1 MHYQAAGAGAQCPTG
16 RGSNRGAARRGGDLI
31 EQSKIERRHGRCS
44 LVGVCDAIGSTGGS
58 AMLHHFHRCAHLMLE
73 VDASEFS
80 HNRKGG
86 AQILEEFCD
95 AKRLARCVGLAE
107 CDVSP
112 SLRRKEG
119 ESCCLHGT

>member
-1 MHYQAAGAGAQCPTG
+1 MHYQDARAGAQCPTG
-16 RGSNRGAARRGGDLI
+16 RGSKRGAARRGGDLI
-31 EQSKIERRHGRCS
+31 DRSKIERRHGRCIV
-44 LVGVCDAIGSTGGS
+44 VGVCGAIGSTEGS
-58 AMLHHFHRCAHLMLE
+58 AMRHHFHCCAHVRVLE

-80 HNRKGG
+80 HNRNGG
-86 AQILEEFCD
+86 AQILEAFCD

-119 ESCCLHGT
+119 ES